1 LNPQIIEQELNWKIV
16 IRLDTAHSCRSKNH
30 DAWFFLREKML
41 HGLFISQI
49 KLRPVAL
56 RQIVETFTFETAD
69 YSAADKTSVTGD
81 KDLIGFLHHEVVQ
94 LAT

>member
-1 LNPQIIEQELNWKIV
+1 M
-16 IRLDTAHSCRSKNH
+16 S
-30 DAWFFLREKML
+30 

-56 RQIVETFTFETAD
+56 RQIVEALTFEAAD
-69 YSAADKTSVTGD
+69 YSAADKTAVTGN
-81 KDLIGFLHHEVVQ
+81 KNFVRFLHHEVAQ